1 MAALS
6 LSRLA
11 TPTAMASS
19 QPPNA
24 GSPAPDAAAA
34 RARQSGR
41 FASFVAAGI
50 LISRLTGLLREIVL
64 RSFFGLGTKNG
75 IADAF
80 EAALRIPKLL
90 QNLLGEGAL
99 SASFVPV
106 YASLLDEDR
115 EEANRVAGSVFGLL
129 TAAVAAVV
137 LLVVVGARWL
147 VRLIAFGFPPDS
159 PKFELAVELT
169 RVMAPGIGFIVL
181 AAWCLGVLNS
191 HRQFFLSYVAPALW
205 NIAIIA
211 AIVIL
216 ATTDDPESVAR
227 SAAIG
232 VFIGGVLQF
241 VVQLPAVLRVV
252 DKFRPSFAMRPAV
265 REITSRFGPAVAGR
279 GVVTLASFVDIA
291 LASFLASGALAALSA
306 AQVLYLLPISVFAM
320 SVAAADLPELAR
332 EQSSIDISRARIY
345 TGADRIVFFLMFSA
359 VAFVTMGGLI
369 VGAAFERGKFSSDDT
384 LVVWIILAA
393 YSLGL
398 VAAGLSRLLQNAAF
412 AAGDVKGPAR
422 IALYRVIFAVI
433 VGVVL
438 MLQFDRI
445 GVLNG
450 GWFSF
455 GDLPAFG
462 PVDADLRSSSDANRL
477 GALGLAVGSML
488 GAWVELSLL
497 QQRVAKAYGSMSF
510 RRTVGRLWP
519 AAAAAAVLG
528 LLATVLLGGLPA
540 LIAAPVALAISGSV
554 YVLLA
559 NKFGNPTSAELLTP
573 IRRRLWS

>member
-1 MAALS
+1 M
-6 LSRLA
+6 
-11 TPTAMASS
+11 
-19 QPPNA
+19 
-24 GSPAPDAAAA
+24 
-34 RARQSGR
+34 
-41 FASFVAAGI
+41 
-50 LISRLTGLLREIVL
+50 TGLLREVVL
-64 RSFFGLGTKNG
+64 RYFLGLGTTNG

-106 YASLLDEDR
+106 YASLLEEDR

-129 TAAVAAVV
+129 VAAVAAVV
-137 LLVVVGARWL
+137 LIVVVGARWF
-147 VRLIAFGFPPDS
+147 VRLVAFGFPADS

-216 ATTDDPESVAR
+216 AATDDPESVAR

-232 VFIGGVLQF
+232 VLIGGVLQF
-241 VVQLPAVLRVV
+241 IVQLPAVLRVV
-252 DKFRPSFAMRPAV
+252 DRFRPSFAMRPGV
-265 REITSRFGPAVAGR
+265 REITNRFGPAVAGR

-291 LASFLASGALAALSA
+291 LASFLASGALAAISA

-332 EQSSIDISRARIY
+332 EQSSIDVGRARIH

-369 VGAAFERGKFSSDDT
+369 VAALFERGDFTSDDT
-384 LVVWIILAA
+384 LVVWIVLAA

-422 IALYRVIFAVI
+422 IALYRVIFAVV
-433 VGVVL
+433 VGIVL

-450 GWFSF
+450 DWFSL

-462 PVDADLRSSSDANRL
+462 PVDATLRSSSDANRL

-497 QQRVAKAYGSMSF
+497 QQRVATAYGTMSF

-528 LLATVLLGGLPA
+528 VLATLVLGWLPA
-540 LIAAPVALAISGSV
+540 LIAAPVALAISGST

-559 NKFGNPTSAELLTP
+559 NKFGSPTSAELLAP
-573 IRRRLWS
+573 VRRRIWS

>member
-1 MAALS
+1 M
-6 LSRLA
+6 A
-11 TPTAMASS
+11 TPPSRSGSAASS
-19 QPPNA
+19 AN
-24 GSPAPDAAAA
+24 SEVAATA

-41 FASFVAAGI
+41 FASLVAAGI
-50 LISRLTGLLREIVL
+50 LISRLTGLLREVVL
-64 RSFFGLGTKNG
+64 RYFLGLGTTNG

-129 TAAVAAVV
+129 AAAVAAVV
-137 LLVVVGARWL
+137 LIVVVGARWL
-147 VRLIAFGFPPDS
+147 VRLVAFGFPADS

-211 AIVIL
+211 AIIIL
-216 ATTDDPESVAR
+216 AMTDDPESVAR

-232 VFIGGVLQF
+232 VLVGGVLQF
-241 VVQLPAVLRVV
+241 IVQLPAVLRVI
-252 DKFRPSFAMRPAV
+252 DRFRPSFAMRPAV
-265 REITSRFGPAVAGR
+265 REISNRFGPAVAGR

-291 LASFLASGALAALSA
+291 LASFLASGALAAISA

-332 EQSSIDISRARIY
+332 EQSSIDISRARIH

-369 VGAAFERGKFSSDDT
+369 VGALFERGDFTSDDT
-384 LVVWIILAA
+384 LVVWVVLGA

-422 IALYRVIFAVI
+422 IALYRVVFAVV

-450 GWFSF
+450 NWFSL

-462 PVDADLRSSSDANRL
+462 PVDASLRASSDANRI

-497 QQRVAKAYGSMSF
+497 QQRVSTAYGTVSF

-528 LLATVLLGGLPA
+528 VLATLLLSGLPA

-559 NKFGNPTSAELLTP
+559 NKSGNPTSAELLNP
-573 IRRRLWS
+573 IRRRIWS

>member
-1 MAALS
+1 M
-6 LSRLA
+6 A
-11 TPTAMASS
+11 TPQS
-19 QPPNA
+19 PNT
-24 GSPAPDAAAA
+24 GSPAPDVATA

-50 LISRLTGLLREIVL
+50 LISRLTGLAREVVL
-64 RSFFGLGTKNG
+64 RNFLGLGATNG

-106 YASLLDEDR
+106 YAALLDEDR
-115 EEANRVAGSVFGLL
+115 EEANKVAGSIFGLL
-129 TAAVAAVV
+129 VAAVAAIV
-137 LLVVVGARWL
+137 LIVVVGARWF
-147 VRLIAFGFPPDS
+147 VRLIAFGFPADS

-169 RVMAPGIGFIVL
+169 KVMAPGIGFIVL

-211 AIVIL
+211 AIVTL
-216 ATTDDPESVAR
+216 AATDDPESVAR

-232 VFIGGVLQF
+232 VLIGGVLQF
-241 VVQLPAVLRVV
+241 IVQLPAVLRVV
-252 DKFRPSFAMRPAV
+252 DKFRPSLSMRPGV
-265 REITSRFGPAVAGR
+265 QEITRRFGPAVAGR
-279 GVVTLASFVDIA
+279 GVVTLASFVDVA
-291 LASFLASGALAALSA
+291 LASFLASGALALISA

-332 EQSSIDISRARIY
+332 EQNSIETSRARIY

-359 VAFVTMGGLI
+359 VAFVTMGGLV
-369 VGAAFERGKFSSDDT
+369 VGAVFEHGKFSGDDT
-384 LVVWIILAA
+384 AVVWIVLGA
-393 YSLGL
+393 YALGL

-412 AAGDVKGPAR
+412 AAGDVRGPAR
-422 IALYRVIFAVI
+422 IALYRVVFAVI
-433 VGVVL
+433 VGIVL

-445 GVLNG
+445 GIIG
-450 GWFSF
+450 GDWYSL

-462 PVDADLRSSSDANRL
+462 PVDADLRTSSDANRL

-497 QQRVAKAYGSMSF
+497 QQRVAKTYGTMSF

-519 AAAAAAVLG
+519 ATAAAGGLG
-528 LLATVLLGGLPA
+528 ILATLGLGGLPH
-540 LIAAPVALAISGSV
+540 LIAAPLALAISGSV

-559 NKFGNPTSAELLTP
+559 NKFGNPTSAELLAP
-573 IRRRLWS
+573 IRRRL